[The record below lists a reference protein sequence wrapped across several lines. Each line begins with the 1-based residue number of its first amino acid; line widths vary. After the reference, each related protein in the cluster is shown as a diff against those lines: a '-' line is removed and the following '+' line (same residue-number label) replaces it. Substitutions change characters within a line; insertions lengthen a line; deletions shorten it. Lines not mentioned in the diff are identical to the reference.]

1 MKSRSFL
8 PQLLSREGLLVAV
21 VLVLVLGTLLLAILD
36 SNYRQ
41 PFVDLAKVAV
51 GGFIGWMVPNKV
63 AKE

>member
-1 MKSRSFL
+1 MKNRSFL
-8 PQLLSREGLLVAV
+8 PQLLSREGLLAAV
-21 VLVLVLGTLLLAILD
+21 VLAILD

-41 PFVDLAKVAV
+41 PFVDIAKVAV